1 MAQAA
6 YSLFLTF
13 THKGHIEVNG
23 KPAPMSKE
31 KPAIEIRRESPDS
44 PAAKRLIKKLDED
57 LLERYPL
64 QFIHGLR
71 PGDSADPDL
80 FFVVAYADNHAVG
93 IGALRPLEPGV
104 GEIKRMFVLPEHRG
118 KGVGRA
124 VLSALEAQ
132 AVKLGYSSVRL
143 ETGTKQPEAIALY
156 RSAGYAGIL
165 NFGEYADN
173 PMSVCFEKKL
183 G

>member
-1 MAQAA
+1 MKIQ
-6 YSLFLTF
+6 
-13 THKGHIEVNG
+13 
-23 KPAPMSKE
+23 
-31 KPAIEIRRESPDS
+31 IRRESPGS
-44 PAAKRLIKKLDED
+44 PAAKGLVKKLDED

-71 PGDSADPDL
+71 PGDSEDPDL
-80 FFVVAYADNHAVG
+80 FFVVAYEGDEAAG
-93 IGALRPLEPGV
+93 WRAQGCGALRPLEPGV

-118 KGVGRA
+118 KGVARA
-124 VLSALEAQ
+124 ILSALEAQ
-132 AVKLGYSSVRL
+132 AVKSGYHTVRL
-143 ETGTKQPEAIALY
+143 ETGTKQPEAISLF
-156 RSAGYAGIL
+156 RSEGYAGIL